1 VTLNARRITPYGTF
15 SVPPRKAT
23 AFRSLCCLSLWLLAP
38 VALLAEKLEPPLCTP
53 PPVTEI
59 IPDPTLPSGGS
70 KVHADEVSTENN
82 NTLRFTGS
90 VRLQRDTE
98 LLQADNIKVEDKP
111 RRIQAEG
118 NIKLRSTNYIF
129 ESETAEFIDALDL
142 GRLNNVEYQLIPRH
156 AWGEAETVERKAN
169 IVTLDNASY
178 STCNP
183 GDEDW
188 IIKAKSIQ
196 LDQEKGMGIA
206 KRASLSFKGLPF
218 LYLPIASF
226 PINDQRVSGV
236 LFPDIGNGDQT
247 GLELSLPLYWNIAPQ
262 YDATL
267 TPRFM
272 SDRGLMFQNQFRY
285 LGNNYSGKLT
295 ANYLSQDKAN
305 DQNRYQYDLEHRS
318 KFNDHWNLELEGNIV
333 SDGDYF
339 KDFSNSLDLSS
350 ITHLERR
357 ADLRYGSRHLNAL
370 IRTQAYQ
377 TLDETIADDNR
388 PYRRLPQVALQAS
401 RPLLDEY
408 ASLSVESDIT
418 RFTHKTLVEG
428 MRLDIS
434 PRLGLNLQT
443 PGSFLKPAVSW
454 RYTHY
459 ALDSHADNPGKDIV
473 RMLPTTTVD
482 SGLIFEREASNKH
495 IQTLEPR
502 LFYVHTPFR
511 NQDDIPIFDTHEPSF
526 IFSSLFRENRF
537 SGIDRIGDTKQITGA
552 LSSRL
557 IDRQGGDELLRASLG
572 QIYYFDDREVALPDE
587 TPSTDKRSDYVAE
600 LSLTPN
606 KHWIGRSSVIADRD
620 FKKTRVGTLLLGY
633 RDGKQRIANI
643 EHRFRRDDKINQ
655 TNFSLSWPI
664 NHKWRFLGR
673 WLYSHGKHRDLEVLA
688 GLEYESCCWKARL
701 ISRRFL
707 LGDEEDYNNG
717 ISFQLVLK
725 GLAAFGKGHH
735 VLENSI
741 LGYKANDE

>member
-1 VTLNARRITPYGTF
+1 MDPT
-15 SVPPRKAT
+15 S
-23 AFRSLCCLSLWLLAP
+23 AFRLLRRFSLLFLAP
-38 VALLAEKLEPPLCTP
+38 VVLFAENLDPPLCTP
-53 PPVTEI
+53 PPATKI
-59 IPDPTLPSGGS
+59 TPDATLPPGGS
-70 KVHADEVSTENN
+70 KVHADEVFTENS

-90 VRLQRDTE
+90 VSLQRDAE
-98 LLQADNIKVEDKP
+98 LLQADDIKVEDNP
-111 RRIQAEG
+111 RRVQAEG
-118 NIKLRSTNYIF
+118 NIKLRSADFIF
-129 ESETAEFIDALDL
+129 KSDTAEFVDAQDL
-142 GRLNNVEYQLIPRH
+142 GRFENVEYQLIPRH
-156 AWGEAETVERKAN
+156 AWGEAKTVERRASV
-169 IVTLDNASY
+169 VTLDNATY

-196 LDQEKGMGIA
+196 LDQDKGMGVA

-218 LYLPIASF
+218 LYLPAASF
-226 PINDQRVSGV
+226 PINDQRLSGV

-267 TPRFM
+267 TPRIM
-272 SDRGLMFQNQFRY
+272 SDRGIMFQNQFRY
-285 LGNNYSGKLT
+285 LGEKYRGKLS
-295 ANYLSQDKAN
+295 ADYLSQDKAN
-305 DQNRYQYDLEHRS
+305 DQNRYQYELEHQS
-318 KFNDHWNLELEGNIV
+318 KLDDRWNLELDGSIV

-339 KDFSNSLDLSS
+339 KDFSNSLDVSS

-377 TLDETIADDNR
+377 TVDESILDDNR

-428 MRLDIS
+428 VRLDIS
-434 PRLGLNLQT
+434 PRLELNLQS

-459 ALDSHADNPGKDIV
+459 DLDSFGDSPSKDIV
-473 RMLPTTTVD
+473 RKLPVTTVD
-482 SGLIFEREASNKH
+482 SGLIFEREASNER

-511 NQDDIPIFDTHEPSF
+511 EQDDIPIFDTHEPSF

-537 SGIDRIGDTKQITGA
+537 SGIDRVGDTKQITGA
-552 LSSRL
+552 LTSRL
-557 IDRQGGDELLRASLG
+557 IGRQGGDELMRASLG
-572 QIYYFDDREVALPDE
+572 QIYYFNDREVALPNE
-587 TPSTDKRSDYVAE
+587 TSSSDQRSDYVAE
-600 LSLTPN
+600 LSLTPDR
-606 KHWIGRSSVIADRD
+606 HWMGRGSVIADSD
-620 FKKTRVGTLLLGY
+620 FRKTKVGTLLLGY
-633 RDGKQRIANI
+633 RDGKQKIANI
-643 EHRFRRDDKINQ
+643 EHRFRRDDNIDQ
-655 TNFSLSWPI
+655 TNLSLAWPI
-664 NHKWRFLGR
+664 NRKWRFLGR

-701 ISRRFL
+701 VSRRFL

-725 GLAAFGKGHH
+725 GLAAFGKGSRI
-735 VLENSI
+735 LEDSI
-741 LGYKANDE
+741 LGYKADDE